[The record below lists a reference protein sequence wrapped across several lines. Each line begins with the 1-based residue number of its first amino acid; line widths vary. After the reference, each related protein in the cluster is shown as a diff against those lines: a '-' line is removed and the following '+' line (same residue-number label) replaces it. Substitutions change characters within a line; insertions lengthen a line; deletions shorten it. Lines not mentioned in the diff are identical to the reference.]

1 MLGWR
6 AVCGSPAQLEMQR
19 VSTGSRQIERDILLT
34 VYFSSRA
41 PLNIASSTSLLRW
54 KIVELEE
61 RVDFHERV
69 ISQQRNELGSG
80 Q

>member
-1 MLGWR
+1 MLGWC

-19 VSTGSRQIERDILLT
+19 VSTGSRQIVRDILLT

-41 PLNIASSTSLLRW
+41 LSNIASSTSLLRW